1 MDSLKKGVSKL
12 MAVPFF
18 FFSKI
23 MFQSLIYLTIKEST
37 RL

>member
-1 MDSLKKGVSKL
+1 MDSLKKGVPKL
-12 MAVPFF
+12 MAVPF

>member
-12 MAVPFF
+12 MAVPF

-23 MFQSLIYLTIKEST
+23 MFQSLIYLTIKESK